1 MPTNSFADRLNEL
14 IYYYRLNKNSLSL
27 KLGFTAN
34 SSITRLANHPERNP
48 SFEMIGSILSAFPE
62 ISARWLVLGEGKMLE
77 EDEVIARTQWISYY
91 ELDSLGALNSDN
103 KPEPSDYMRVS
114 GFVDCDIA
122 TDCLGD
128 SMTPKIKSGDIIL
141 CKSAENKPI
150 IFGEPY
156 LIMASEPI
164 IRYIKGAP
172 NNDVYKVGTENPR
185 IDDYEIN
192 RSEIICI
199 YRIKGIIR
207 RESA

>member
-1 MPTNSFADRLNEL
+1 MATNSFADRLNEL
-14 IYYYRLNKNSLSL
+14 IYFYRLNKNSLSQ

-34 SSITRLANHPERNP
+34 TSITRLANHPERNP
-48 SFEMIGSILSAFPE
+48 SFEMVGSILSAFPE

-77 EDEVIARTQWISYY
+77 KDEAVARTQWISYHK
-91 ELDSLGALNSDN
+91 LDSLSALNGDD
-103 KPEPSDYMRVS
+103 KAAPLDYLRVS
-114 GFVDCDIA
+114 GFTDCDIA

-128 SMTPKIKSGDIIL
+128 SMAPKIRSGDIIL
-141 CKSAENKPI
+141 CKGIEDKSI

-156 LIMASEPI
+156 LIIASEPI

-185 IDDYEIN
+185 IDDYEIK
-192 RSEIICI
+192 RSEITCI